1 MFLAWSYADWVD
13 LLVFAFSKG
22 LRYYIFAQYPG
33 ASWQEFG
40 SCRGHDFWTFRARQ
54 RPGRDFRTAIL
65 PDSLVNFLWPR
76 NVQNFRG
83 QLMLQ

>member
-40 SCRGHDFWTFRARQ
+40 SCRGHDFWTFRA
-54 RPGRDFRTAIL
+54 GRDPAEGLERQFYPIRL
-65 PDSLVNFLWPR
+65 
-76 NVQNFRG
+76 
-83 QLMLQ
+83 